1 MRGTV
6 PLIFCSFRFVLCIY
20 SINSAFLAGRLM
32 YLPYT
37 ALLGYLRLIV
47 PLFEEPDVGVEN
59 LCIGLSVLFWAV
71 RRPPVIAS
79 LLLWLTLEGGGY
91 AEAS

>member
-1 MRGTV
+1 MN
-6 PLIFCSFRFVLCIY
+6 SFVATFEHE
-20 SINSAFLAGRLM
+20 SDP

-37 ALLGYLRLIV
+37 ALLGYLRLMV
-47 PLFEEPDVGVEN
+47 PFFEEPDVGVEN